1 MGILTTLTDEGP
13 IPLPVTASQGT
24 GSGTPVLGV
33 GSGRSQGRGA
43 AVMGEQGMVG
53 QSPYRTAFEKAFLK
67 QSEDFYAKESKQ
79 LLVDN
84 DCPTFMKKVGHRP
97 AGLLRSVYC
106 MLTAPSPQI
115 NRRLDE
121 ERTRAQAY
129 LAPSTETLLI
139 ALLERTLISAH
150 LASILDHPAS
160 GLSTLI
166 QDSRLEDL
174 RLLYALFGRV
184 SGGHT
189 ALQSAVSKWIIE
201 IGGKVNDGLL
211 VVLERGDEEDGA
223 PTDPKGKGKARED
236 DVDMKPEI
244 HKKRPEAPGNAKTKA
259 ALAWVQNVLDLKEK
273 FDTILSKAF
282 SSDKA
287 FEKSINDVGRCLPTS
302 EFAHADLSFTCRPSQ
317 FSSIKTRG
325 HPSTSRSSS
334 TRTSRRV

>member
-1 MGILTTLTDEGP
+1 
-13 IPLPVTASQGT
+13 
-24 GSGTPVLGV
+24 
-33 GSGRSQGRGA
+33 
-43 AVMGEQGMVG
+43 
-53 QSPYRTAFEKAFLK
+53 
-67 QSEDFYAKESKQ
+67 
-79 LLVDN
+79 
-84 DCPTFMKKVGHRP
+84 
-97 AGLLRSVYC
+97 
-106 MLTAPSPQI
+106 MLTPSSLQI

-129 LAPSTETLLI
+129 LAPSTEPLLI

-174 RLLYALFGRV
+174 RLLYGLFGRV

-189 ALQSAVSKWIIE
+189 ALQTAVSKWIIE

-211 VVLERGDEEDGA
+211 VVLERGDDEDA
-223 PTDPKGKGKARED
+223 VATDPKGKGKARED

-282 SSDKA
+282 ASDKA
-287 FEKSINDVGRCLPTS
+287 FEKSINDVSRWSTS
-302 EFAHADLSFTCRPSQ
+302 DWADADPRRSSSCRPSP
-317 FSSIKTRG
+317 SSLTKTQG
-325 HPSTSRSSS
+325 HPNTSHSSL
-334 TRTSRRV
+334 TRTSRRASKACVPVPA